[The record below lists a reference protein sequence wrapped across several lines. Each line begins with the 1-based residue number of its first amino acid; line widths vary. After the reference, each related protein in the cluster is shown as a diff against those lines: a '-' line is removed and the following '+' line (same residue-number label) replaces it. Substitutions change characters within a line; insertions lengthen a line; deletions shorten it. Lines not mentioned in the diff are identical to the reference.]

1 MFKSLTNFVW
11 ISMCVLSFSK
21 VYFMK
26 VGALA
31 FGA

>member
-1 MFKSLTNFVW
+1 VKSPIIIVW
-11 ISMCVLSFSK
+11 GSMCVLSVSK
-21 VYFMK
+21 VSFLS